1 MLDYRNFIREN
12 PNFIKGLNIAQLIRF
27 DTGLLKQGKPRLF
40 TELNRKLTKQK
51 EIEKFMMQGRV
62 SYKTIEQI
70 KAGANLYNRLKPTET
85 QLVNFLTNDTPQ
97 TVSNRKTAIASA
109 MQAQ

>member
-62 SYKTIEQI
+62 PYKTIKQI
-70 KAGANLYNRLKPTET
+70 KGGANLYNRLKPTET

-97 TVSNRKTAIASA
+97 TVSNRKTAIASKLR
-109 MQAQ
+109 